1 MNPGFGLGPPVV
13 ELRLTEL
20 GLPVVDNRLFIY
32 QTELCQKFEVILF
45 L

>member
-1 MNPGFGLGPPVV
+1 MNPGFGLGAPVV

-20 GLPVVDNRLFIY
+20 GQPIVDNRLFMY
-32 QTELCQKFEVILF
+32 QTELSHKFEVILF